1 MGKIDKYNMGL
12 DYLTKYDFKNKEKN
26 LNDYITYMLNRS
38 IIMFKYHNLPD
49 TMPQREIELLL
60 QCNGWGCV
68 CEINGNLY
76 CLNGGLGGLPNAY
89 NMPTEIII
97 TNPYLK
103 YNKTLKIDEEC
114 VIIPNDSMY
123 IGLLPLYNRYC
134 TMLVENDITM
144 ILATVNKRVQNLLSA
159 NDDNTV
165 ESAKEFLKKVYNGEI
180 GVIAESKL
188 FDSLKVNASSVNSTV
203 SMTELFEFEQYVKAS
218 LYNEIGLSANYNMK
232 RERLT
237 SAEVETNTDNLY
249 PLVDDMINQR
259 RKAVEK
265 INEMFGTNIEV
276 EFNSSWDNRPFNGAS
291 IHNTVEEVGNEEL
304 EMNGVA
310 TNETTA
316 DNGGETDVYTT
327 DRSDVA
333 TDDENVDKD
342 VENVDIEEKE
352 ETENVS
358 DETSENG
365 GTAETSNDDETTDE
379 TNAETEDETTEEKE
393 VETKEE
399 KTEETKEE
407 TTEKTDD
414 EKPVED
420 EETEDEKEDEK

>member
-1 MGKIDKYNMGL
+1 MGNIDKYNMGL
-12 DYLTKYDFKNKEKN
+12 EYVTKYDFKNKNKN

-38 IIMFKYHNLPD
+38 IIMFKYHNLPE

-60 QCNGWGCV
+60 QTNGWGCV

-76 CLNGGLGGLPNAY
+76 ALNGGLGGVPNAY

-97 TNPYLK
+97 NNPYLK
-103 YNKTLKIDEEC
+103 FNKTLTIDTDC
-114 VIIPNDSMY
+114 VVIPNDSMY
-123 IGLLPLYNRYC
+123 VGLLPLYNRYC

-144 ILATVNKRVQNLLSA
+144 ILATVNKRIQNLLSA

-165 ESAKEFLKKVYNGEI
+165 ESAKSFLKKVYEGEL

-188 FDSLKVNASSVNSTV
+188 FDSLKVNNSSTNAQV
-203 SMTELFEFEQYVKAS
+203 SLTDLFEFEQYIKAS

-259 RKAVEK
+259 RKAVKK

-291 IHNTVEEVGNEEL
+291 IHNVEEEVNGSKL
-304 EMNGVA
+304 E
-310 TNETTA
+310 TE
-316 DNGGETDVYTT
+316 
-327 DRSDVA
+327 
-333 TDDENVDKD
+333 D
-342 VENVDIEEKE
+342 VENVGDNVENPDSEEMEDVGKAE
-352 ETENVS
+352 ERGETE
-358 DETSENG
+358 TQ
-365 GTAETSNDDETTDE
+365 NDDETTDE
-379 TNAETEDETTEEKE
+379 TETETTDVSEEETTNETNVEMEEETETETKDETE
-393 VETKEE
+393 VETE
-399 KTEETKEE
+399 EE
-407 TTEKTDD
+407 TT
-414 EKPVED
+414 VETD
-420 EETEDEKEDEK
+420 EETETETEEEKEDEEKKDV

>member
-12 DYLTKYDFKNKEKN
+12 EHITKYDFKNKEKN

-38 IIMFKYHNLPD
+38 ITMFKYHNLPD

-68 CEINGNLY
+68 CEIEGNLY
-76 CLNGGLGGLPNAY
+76 CLNGGLGGVPNAY

-97 TNPYLK
+97 NNPYLN
-103 YNKTLKIDEEC
+103 YNKTLTIDTDC

-123 IGLLPLYNRYC
+123 VGLLPMYNRYC

-144 ILATVNKRVQNLLSA
+144 ILATVNKRIQNLLSA

-165 ESAKEFLKKVYNGEI
+165 ESAKNFLKKVFDGEL

-188 FDSLKVNASSVNSTV
+188 FDTLKVNASSVNSTV

-237 SAEVETNTDNLY
+237 SAEVETNTDSLY

-265 INEMFGTNIEV
+265 INEMFGINIEI

-291 IHNTVEEVGNEEL
+291 IHNVEDEVNPTEL
-304 EMNGVA
+304 VTE
-310 TNETTA
+310 
-316 DNGGETDVYTT
+316 
-327 DRSDVA
+327 
-333 TDDENVDKD
+333 D
-342 VENVDIEEKE
+342 VENVVEDTGK
-352 ETENVS
+352 
-358 DETSENG
+358 
-365 GTAETSNDDETTDE
+365 AED
-379 TNAETEDETTEEKE
+379 EKE
-393 VETKEE
+393 VETE
-399 KTEETKEE
+399 EETNEE
-407 TTEKTDD
+407 TTTEA
-414 EKPVED
+414 
-420 EETEDEKEDEK
+420 EDEKEVETEEETNEETTTEAEDEKEVETEEETNEEND

>member
-12 DYLTKYDFKNKEKN
+12 EYITKYDFKNKEKN

-38 IIMFKYHNLPD
+38 VTMFKYHNLPD

-76 CLNGGLGGLPNAY
+76 CLNGGLGGVPNAY

-97 TNPYLK
+97 NNPYLN
-103 YNKTLKIDEEC
+103 YNKTLTIDTDC

-123 IGLLPLYNRYC
+123 VGLLPMYNRYC

-165 ESAKEFLKKVYNGEI
+165 ESAKNFLKKVFDGEL

-265 INEMFGTNIEV
+265 INEMFGTNIEI

-291 IHNTVEEVGNEEL
+291 IHNVEDEVNPTEL
-304 EMNGVA
+304 VTE
-310 TNETTA
+310 
-316 DNGGETDVYTT
+316 
-327 DRSDVA
+327 
-333 TDDENVDKD
+333 D
-342 VENVDIEEKE
+342 VENSDSEVIEDVGKAEE
-352 ETENVS
+352 RGETE
-358 DETSENG
+358 TQ
-365 GTAETSNDDETTDE
+365 NDDETTNETETKTNDVSDE
-379 TNAETEDETTEEKE
+379 ETTTETEDETN
-393 VETKEE
+393 VE
-399 KTEETKEE
+399 KTEET
-407 TTEKTDD
+407 TTETEEKT
-414 EKPVED
+414 D
-420 EETEDEKEDEK
+420 EETEEKTDEEIKEEKEDEEKKNV

>member
-12 DYLTKYDFKNKEKN
+12 EYITKYDFKNKEKN

-38 IIMFKYHNLPD
+38 ATMFKYHNLPD

-68 CEINGNLY
+68 CEIEGNLY
-76 CLNGGLGGLPNAY
+76 CLNGGLGGVPNAY

-97 TNPYLK
+97 NNPYLN
-103 YNKTLKIDEEC
+103 YNKTLTIDTDC

-123 IGLLPLYNRYC
+123 VGLLPMYNRYC

-159 NDDNTV
+159 NDNNTV
-165 ESAKEFLKKVYNGEI
+165 ESAKNFLKKVFDGEL

-237 SAEVETNTDNLY
+237 SAEVETNTDSLY

-265 INEMFGTNIEV
+265 INEMFGVNIEI
-276 EFNSSWDNRPFNGAS
+276 EFTSSWDNRPFNGAS
-291 IHNTVEEVGNEEL
+291 IHNVEDEVNPTEL
-304 EMNGVA
+304 VTE
-310 TNETTA
+310 
-316 DNGGETDVYTT
+316 
-327 DRSDVA
+327 
-333 TDDENVDKD
+333 D
-342 VENVDIEEKE
+342 VENVVEERG
-352 ETENVS
+352 ETE
-358 DETSENG
+358 TQ
-365 GTAETSNDDETTDE
+365 NDVLE
-379 TNAETEDETTEEKE
+379 
-393 VETKEE
+393 
-399 KTEETKEE
+399 EE
-407 TTEKTDD
+407 TTTET
-414 EKPVED
+414 EEETNVETT
-420 EETEDEKEDEK
+420 EETEDEKEVETEEETTTETEDEKEVETEEETTTETEEETDEEK

>member
-1 MGKIDKYNMGL
+1 MGNIDKYNMGL
-12 DYLTKYDFKNKEKN
+12 EYVSKYDFKNKNKN

-38 IIMFKYHNLPD
+38 IIMFKYHNLPE

-60 QCNGWGCV
+60 QTNGWGCV
-68 CEINGNLY
+68 CEIDGNLY
-76 CLNGGLGGLPNAY
+76 CLNGGLGGVPNAY

-97 TNPYLK
+97 NNPYLK
-103 YNKTLKIDEEC
+103 FNKTLTIDTDC
-114 VIIPNDSMY
+114 VVIPNDSMY
-123 IGLLPLYNRYC
+123 VGLLPLYNRYC

-165 ESAKEFLKKVYNGEI
+165 ESAKNFLKKVYDGEI

-291 IHNTVEEVGNEEL
+291 VHNVEEEVNG
-304 EMNGVA
+304 EML
-310 TNETTA
+310 
-316 DNGGETDVYTT
+316 
-327 DRSDVA
+327 
-333 TDDENVDKD
+333 
-342 VENVDIEEKE
+342 
-352 ETENVS
+352 ETENVENGVES
-358 DETSENG
+358 VDNSESEVVEDVGSAEVGGTTEQTDET
-365 GTAETSNDDETTDE
+365 ETVDETTDE
-379 TNAETEDETTEEKE
+379 TTEETENETEVETEVETEEETTTETEDETT
-393 VETKEE
+393 VET
-399 KTEETKEE
+399 
-407 TTEKTDD
+407 
-414 EKPVED
+414 D
-420 EETEDEKEDEK
+420 EETEEKEDEEEK

>member
-1 MGKIDKYNMGL
+1 MGNIDKYNMGL
-12 DYLTKYDFKNKEKN
+12 EYITKYDFKNKEKN

-38 IIMFKYHNLPD
+38 VTMFKYHNLPD

-76 CLNGGLGGLPNAY
+76 CLNGGLGGVPNAY
-89 NMPTEIII
+89 NMPTKIII
-97 TNPYLK
+97 NNPYLN
-103 YNKTLKIDEEC
+103 YNSTLTIDTDC

-123 IGLLPLYNRYC
+123 VGLLPMYNRYC

-165 ESAKEFLKKVYNGEI
+165 ESAKNFLKKVFDGEL

-249 PLVDDMINQR
+249 PLVDDMIDQR

-265 INEMFGTNIEV
+265 INKMFGTNIEI

-291 IHNTVEEVGNEEL
+291 IHNVEEEVNGNKL
-304 EMNGVA
+304 V
-310 TNETTA
+310 T
-316 DNGGETDVYTT
+316 
-327 DRSDVA
+327 
-333 TDDENVDKD
+333 EN
-342 VENVDIEEKE
+342 VENVGNNVENPDSEVIEDVGKTEE
-352 ETENVS
+352 RGETE
-358 DETSENG
+358 TQ
-365 GTAETSNDDETTDE
+365 NDDEKTDE
-379 TNAETEDETTEEKE
+379 TETETNNVSEEETTTETEDETN
-393 VETKEE
+393 VE
-399 KTEETKEE
+399 KT
-407 TTEKTDD
+407 
-414 EKPVED
+414 
-420 EETEDEKEDEK
+420 EETEDEKEVEMEEETTETKEETEEKTDEEIEEKTDEETEEEKEDEKKKNV

>member
-12 DYLTKYDFKNKEKN
+12 EHITKYDFKNKEKN

-38 IIMFKYHNLPD
+38 ITMFKYHNLPD

-68 CEINGNLY
+68 CEIEGNLY
-76 CLNGGLGGLPNAY
+76 CLNGGLGGVPNAY

-97 TNPYLK
+97 NNPYLN
-103 YNKTLKIDEEC
+103 YNKTLTIDTDC

-123 IGLLPLYNRYC
+123 VGLLPMYNRYC

-165 ESAKEFLKKVYNGEI
+165 ESAKNFLKKVFDGEL

-188 FDSLKVNASSVNSTV
+188 FDTLKVNASSVNSTV

-237 SAEVETNTDNLY
+237 SAEVETNTDSLY

-265 INEMFGTNIEV
+265 INEMFGVNIEI

-291 IHNTVEEVGNEEL
+291 IHNVEDEVNPAEL
-304 EMNGVA
+304 VTE
-310 TNETTA
+310 
-316 DNGGETDVYTT
+316 
-327 DRSDVA
+327 
-333 TDDENVDKD
+333 D
-342 VENVDIEEKE
+342 VENVVEDTGK
-352 ETENVS
+352 
-358 DETSENG
+358 
-365 GTAETSNDDETTDE
+365 
-379 TNAETEDETTEEKE
+379 AETETNDVSE
-393 VETKEE
+393 
-399 KTEETKEE
+399 EE
-407 TTEKTDD
+407 TTT
-414 EKPVED
+414 
-420 EETEDEKEDEK
+420 ETEDEKEVETEEETNEETTTETEDEKEVETEEETNEETTTETEDEKEVETEEETNEEND

>member
-12 DYLTKYDFKNKEKN
+12 DHITKYDFKNKEKN

-38 IIMFKYHNLPD
+38 ITMFKYHNLPD

-68 CEINGNLY
+68 CEIEGNLY
-76 CLNGGLGGLPNAY
+76 CLNGGLGGVPNAY

-97 TNPYLK
+97 NNPYLN
-103 YNKTLKIDEEC
+103 YNKTLTIDTDC

-123 IGLLPLYNRYC
+123 VGLLPMYNRYC

-165 ESAKEFLKKVYNGEI
+165 ESAKNFLKKVFDGEL

-188 FDSLKVNASSVNSTV
+188 FDTLKVNASSVNSTV

-237 SAEVETNTDNLY
+237 SAEVETNTDSLY

-265 INEMFGTNIEV
+265 INEMFGVNIEI

-291 IHNTVEEVGNEEL
+291 IHNVEDEVNPTEL
-304 EMNGVA
+304 VTE
-310 TNETTA
+310 
-316 DNGGETDVYTT
+316 
-327 DRSDVA
+327 
-333 TDDENVDKD
+333 D
-342 VENVDIEEKE
+342 VENVVEDTGKAETETNVVSEE
-352 ETENVS
+352 ET
-358 DETSENG
+358 
-365 GTAETSNDDETTDE
+365 TT
-379 TNAETEDETTEEKE
+379 ETEDETN
-393 VETKEE
+393 VE
-399 KTEETKEE
+399 KT
-407 TTEKTDD
+407 
-414 EKPVED
+414 
-420 EETEDEKEDEK
+420 EETEDEKEVETEEKTTTETEEETEEKTDEETEEEKEDEENKNV

>member
-12 DYLTKYDFKNKEKN
+12 EYITKYDFKNKEKN

-38 IIMFKYHNLPD
+38 VTMFKYHNLPD

-68 CEINGNLY
+68 CEIEGNLY
-76 CLNGGLGGLPNAY
+76 CLNGGLGGVPNAY

-97 TNPYLK
+97 NNPYLN
-103 YNKTLKIDEEC
+103 YNKTLTIGTDC

-123 IGLLPLYNRYC
+123 VGLLPMYNRYC

-165 ESAKEFLKKVYNGEI
+165 ESAKNFLKKVFDGEL

-188 FDSLKVNASSVNSTV
+188 FDTLKVNASSVNSTV

-237 SAEVETNTDNLY
+237 SAEVETNTDSLY

-265 INEMFGTNIEV
+265 INEMFGVNIEI
-276 EFNSSWDNRPFNGAS
+276 EFTSSWDNRPFNGAS
-291 IHNTVEEVGNEEL
+291 IHNVEDEVNPTEL
-304 EMNGVA
+304 VTE
-310 TNETTA
+310 
-316 DNGGETDVYTT
+316 
-327 DRSDVA
+327 
-333 TDDENVDKD
+333 D
-342 VENVDIEEKE
+342 VENVVEE
-352 ETENVS
+352 ETNVEEPN
-358 DETSENG
+358 DVSE
-365 GTAETSNDDETTDE
+365 
-379 TNAETEDETTEEKE
+379 
-393 VETKEE
+393 
-399 KTEETKEE
+399 
-407 TTEKTDD
+407 
-414 EKPVED
+414 
-420 EETEDEKEDEK
+420 EETEDEKEVETEEETNEETTTETEEETNEETTTETEEETEDEKEVETNEETTTETEEETNVKETEDEKEV

>member
-12 DYLTKYDFKNKEKN
+12 EHITKYDFKNKEKN

-38 IIMFKYHNLPD
+38 VTMFKYHNLPD

-76 CLNGGLGGLPNAY
+76 CLNGGLGGVPNAY

-97 TNPYLK
+97 NNPYLN
-103 YNKTLKIDEEC
+103 YNKTLTIDTDC
-114 VIIPNDSMY
+114 VIMPNDSMY
-123 IGLLPLYNRYC
+123 IGLLPMYNRYC

-165 ESAKEFLKKVYNGEI
+165 ESAKNFLKKVFDGEL

-249 PLVDDMINQR
+249 PLVDDMIDQR

-265 INEMFGTNIEV
+265 INEMFDTNIEI

-291 IHNTVEEVGNEEL
+291 IHNVEDEVNPTEL
-304 EMNGVA
+304 VTE
-310 TNETTA
+310 
-316 DNGGETDVYTT
+316 
-327 DRSDVA
+327 
-333 TDDENVDKD
+333 D
-342 VENVDIEEKE
+342 VENVVEDTGK
-352 ETENVS
+352 
-358 DETSENG
+358 
-365 GTAETSNDDETTDE
+365 
-379 TNAETEDETTEEKE
+379 AETETNDVSE
-393 VETKEE
+393 
-399 KTEETKEE
+399 EETN
-407 TTEKTDD
+407 
-414 EKPVED
+414 
-420 EETEDEKEDEK
+420 EETEDEKEVETEEETNEETTTETEDEKEVETEEETNEETEDEKEVETEEETNEEND